1 MDGMFLRRKSPG
13 FWVRVRNLIWPK
25 MGLSRAWRYVVHRM
39 ARLKATPHAIALG
52 FAAGAFAS
60 FTPLIG
66 LHFILAGVLAYAFR
80 ASILASAIGTA
91 VGNPLTFPLIWLSTY
106 NIGAALLGREAKGEV
121 VLDLPGVTES
131 AANAGT
137 MDFAERLFNRVE
149 PVFFPMLI
157 GGTLLGLA
165 CAAACYFIV
174 RLSVE
179 RFQKRRKTVR
189 LRAPSR
195 QQKITP

>member
-1 MDGMFLRRKSPG
+1 MFLRRKSPG
-13 FWVRVRNLIWPK
+13 FWLRVRNFIWPK
-25 MGLSRAWRYVVHRM
+25 MGLSRAWRYIVHRM
-39 ARLKATPHAIALG
+39 ARLKASPHAIALG

-60 FTPLIG
+60 FTPFIG
-66 LHFILAGVLAYAFR
+66 LHFILAGLIAFALR
-80 ASILASAIGTA
+80 SSILASAIGTV

-106 NIGAALLGREAKGEV
+106 NVGAALLGREAKGEV
-121 VLDLPGVTES
+121 VLELPDVTES
-131 AANAGT
+131 AAHAGT
-137 MDFAERLFNRVE
+137 MDFAERIFNRIE
-149 PVFFPMLI
+149 PVFLPMMI

-174 RLSVE
+174 RLSVD
-179 RFQKRRKTVR
+179 RFQRRRKTVR

>member
-1 MDGMFLRRKSPG
+1 MRRKSPG
-13 FWVRVRNLIWPK
+13 FWLRVRNLIWPK

-39 ARLKATPHAIALG
+39 ARLKASPHAIALG

-60 FTPLIG
+60 FTPFVG
-66 LHFILAGVLAYAFR
+66 LHFILAGLIAFALR
-80 ASILASAIGTA
+80 SSILASAIGTV
-91 VGNPLTFPLIWLSTY
+91 VGNPLTFPFIWLSTY
-106 NIGAALLGREAKGEV
+106 NVGAALLGREAKGEV

-131 AANAGT
+131 AANAG
-137 MDFAERLFNRVE
+137 MMEFAEKIIQRIE
-149 PVFFPMLI
+149 PVFLPMLI

-179 RFQKRRKTVR
+179 RFKQRRKPARVR
-189 LRAPSR
+189 ATPS
-195 QQKITP
+195 QQKVTP